1 MSPDEKQG
9 TSVNFDLTID
19 DILAEL
25 DLLTPGQLSQSS
37 QPTQSSQQPQPSAA
51 SEDAPP
57 APEAKAAA
65 PAAQPVSP
73 SLPAEETASAQSA
86 EEEEFEEPLEE
97 PATMVFAP
105 QPKPVRQA
113 KKPAASQRAAV
124 QKTAPQQAARA
135 AEKPAAQKPQAP
147 QRAAGSARPAEK
159 APAQQPGASRSRQPA
174 QIAPRPGSL
183 REELAR
189 LSRTEGGH
197 SMTEQLRAKDPQ
209 IIPISGGK
217 AGKPAAAMTTTL
229 VSDSAKR
236 PIDWKREALEWGRS
250 LLIAFAI
257 VFLIFFV
264 LIRLVNV
271 EGSSMLPS
279 LEEGD
284 RLVISNLFYS
294 PENGDIVVTSADNG
308 LSKPLIKRVIAVEG
322 QTVDLD
328 EDGKIMVIG
337 LVVEEPYLEDA
348 VTDPG
353 DLTFPVTVPEGCV
366 FLLGDNRAH
375 STDSRSNEV
384 GFVEEDDI
392 KGRVLFRFFP
402 FDRIG
407 TVE

>member
-25 DLLTPGQLSQSS
+25 DLLAPG

-51 SEDAPP
+51 SEDTAP

-86 EEEEFEEPLEE
+86 EEEESEEPLEE

-105 QPKPVRQA
+105 QPKPVRQV
-113 KKPAASQRAAV
+113 KQPAASQKTPAV
-124 QKTAPQQAARA
+124 QKTAATQKATPKAATG
-135 AEKPAAQKPQAP
+135 KPAAQKPQAP
-147 QRAAGSARPAEK
+147 QRTAASARPAEK

-174 QIAPRPGSL
+174 QLAPRPGSL

-209 IIPISGGK
+209 IIPISGSK
-217 AGKPAAAMTTTL
+217 AGKPAAMTTTL
-229 VSDSAKR
+229 VSDSAKWS
-236 PIDWKREALEWGRS
+236 IDWKREALEWGRS

-328 EDGKIMVIG
+328 EDGKIMVNG
-337 LVVEEPYLEDA
+337 LVVEEPYLEDT

>member
-37 QPTQSSQQPQPSAA
+37 QQPQPSAA

-57 APEAKAAA
+57 APEAKATA

-86 EEEEFEEPLEE
+86 EEEESEEPLEE

-105 QPKPVRQA
+105 QPKPVRQV
-113 KKPAASQRAAV
+113 KQPAASQRTPAV
-124 QKTAPQQAARA
+124 QKTVAPQKAAPKA
-135 AEKPAAQKPQAP
+135 AAGKPAAQKPQVP
-147 QRAAGSARPAEK
+147 QRTVGPARPTEK

-183 REELAR
+183 REELER

-328 EDGKIMVIG
+328 EDGKIMVNG

>member
-37 QPTQSSQQPQPSAA
+37 QQPQPSAA
-51 SEDAPP
+51 SEDAAP

-86 EEEEFEEPLEE
+86 EEEESEEPLEE

-105 QPKPVRQA
+105 QPKPVRQV
-113 KKPAASQRAAV
+113 KQPAASQRTPAV
-124 QKTAPQQAARA
+124 QKTVAPQKAAPKA
-135 AEKPAAQKPQAP
+135 AAGKPAAQKPQVP
-147 QRAAGSARPAEK
+147 QRTVGPARPAEK

-328 EDGKIMVIG
+328 EDGKIMVNG

-353 DLTFPVTVPEGCV
+353 DLTFPATVPEGCV

>member
-25 DLLTPGQLSQSS
+25 DLLTPGQLS
-37 QPTQSSQQPQPSAA
+37 QSSQQPQPSAA

-86 EEEEFEEPLEE
+86 EEEESEEPLEE

-105 QPKPVRQA
+105 QPKPVRQV
-113 KKPAASQRAAV
+113 KQPAASQRTPVV
-124 QKTAPQQAARA
+124 QKTAATQKAART

-147 QRAAGSARPAEK
+147 QRATGSARPAEQ

-174 QIAPRPGSL
+174 QLAPRPGSL

-209 IIPISGGK
+209 IIPISGGE

-328 EDGKIMVIG
+328 EDGKIMVNG